1 MKFIS
6 MKLKF
11 IRIVPLAI
19 VCVIMAFTWVN
30 ILTTDYFA
38 TLRHQVA
45 LVLVCLN
52 LVLFFLNYK
61 YSILFT
67 GLILLLATFNLLA
80 FFPSIESS
88 AFFIRFGSKEIYA
101 PSIQPRSLL
110 LLLLYLGINFKYLYT
125 SFSSKN

>member
-1 MKFIS
+1 MKSRI
-6 MKLKF
+6 
-11 IRIVPLAI
+11 IRIVPFAI

-30 ILTTDYFA
+30 ILTTEYFA

-45 LVLVCLN
+45 LVLVSLN
-52 LVLFFLNYK
+52 LVLFFFNYK
-61 YSILFT
+61 YAILFT

-88 AFFIRFGSKEIYA
+88 AYFIRFGSKEVYA

-110 LLLLYLGINFKYLYT
+110 LLLLYLGINFKYLYA
-125 SFSSKN
+125 SFSSKD